1 MRATTLLRYILDQKQ
16 TKVTGFELT
25 PFELVVDVAPT
36 LRRARCGCCG
46 RKCRGGYD
54 GRERRWRH
62 LDFAGMRVVLR
73 YRIRRVDCAS
83 CGVTTEMVPWA
94 EPSSWFTRDFED
106 SVALLAQKTDK
117 TTIRELMQVAWETV
131 GNIIERVVSRRR
143 RGDLLEGLTHIG
155 IDEISYKKH
164 HQYLTLVTDHLRRRV
179 VWVGVGRSADTLREF
194 FNQLGAERAAELK
207 FVSIDMLAGYMEAVR
222 ERAPNAEIV
231 FDRFHLQRLAHD
243 ALDTVRREQV
253 RELRGTDDA
262 KAIKKTRW
270 VLQKNPWNLTPAER
284 GKLSSVQ
291 TTNRPL
297 YRAYLLK
304 ETLCDVL
311 DRRQSHVARR
321 ELGQW
326 IGWALRSRL
335 PPFQKLARTVW
346 GHIDGIIAY
355 IRTRFSNGLCEG
367 MNSKVRVITKR
378 AYGFRSASSL
388 IAMIHLCCTG
398 LLLTPIRHFP
408 SVRLYPT

>member
-1 MRATTLLRYILDQKQ
+1 
-16 TKVTGFELT
+16 
-25 PFELVVDVAPT
+25 
-36 LRRARCGCCG
+36 
-46 RKCRGGYD
+46 
-54 GRERRWRH
+54 
-62 LDFAGMRVVLR
+62 
-73 YRIRRVDCAS
+73 
-83 CGVTTEMVPWA
+83 
-94 EPSSWFTRDFED
+94 
-106 SVALLAQKTDK
+106 
-117 TTIRELMQVAWETV
+117 
-131 GNIIERVVSRRR
+131 
-143 RGDLLEGLTHIG
+143 
-155 IDEISYKKH
+155 
-164 HQYLTLVTDHLRRRV
+164 
-179 VWVGVGRSADTLREF
+179 
-194 FNQLGAERAAELK
+194 
-207 FVSIDMLAGYMEAVR
+207 
-222 ERAPNAEIV
+222 
-231 FDRFHLQRLAHD
+231 
-243 ALDTVRREQV
+243 V
-253 RELRGTDDA
+253 RELRGTDDGR
-262 KAIKKTRW
+262 AIKKTRW

-284 GKLSSVQ
+284 GKLSTVQ

-311 DRRQSHVARR
+311 DRRQPHVARR
-321 ELGQW
+321 QLGQW

-367 MNSKVRVITKR
+367 MNGKVRVITKR